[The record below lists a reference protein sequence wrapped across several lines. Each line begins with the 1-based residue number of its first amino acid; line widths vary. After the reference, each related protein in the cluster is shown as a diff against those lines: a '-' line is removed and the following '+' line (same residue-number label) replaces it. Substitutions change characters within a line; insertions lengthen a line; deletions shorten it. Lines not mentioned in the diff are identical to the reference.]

1 MNNLLVEDLKQD
13 FLEEVSSFLGACS
26 CGNKKCKS
34 VVFEA
39 IGVSS
44 NFQYVIEYDSD
55 PQGFSNMLIYVKKG
69 ELVVFNGRCN
79 TESDIAQILRMVII

>member
-69 ELVVFNGRCN
+69 ELFFHIPIKQAYQVDMTYDKGN
-79 TESDIAQILRMVII
+79 S